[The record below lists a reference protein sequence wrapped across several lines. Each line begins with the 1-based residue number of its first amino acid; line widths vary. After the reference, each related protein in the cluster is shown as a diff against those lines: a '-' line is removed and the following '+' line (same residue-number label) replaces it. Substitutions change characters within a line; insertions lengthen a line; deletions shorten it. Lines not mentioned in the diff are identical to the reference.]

1 MTAGSDL
8 GEELA
13 KGTTGIAGTNVII
26 SEAIKNIKSMDSTK
40 LQPTYIE
47 QNFSELCELIFYE
60 AYKVY
65 QKLENDS
72 LDELGNSLQ
81 NKLYKKNFTEQ
92 DFKKMLSEVI
102 AESTSFEKSLKQ
114 SRASRAGKAF
124 ELIVMKLLEEIGI
137 PNEHIT
143 KEDKKSGLR
152 PIDIV
157 VPNRETA
164 ISDSFKAHFLSLKT
178 SLKDRWKL
186 VVEDQKQGQ
195 RTYLLTLLQ
204 REKLSKAVADKIVNA
219 GILLYIPDKI
229 KKEQFPNKKGVSG
242 LSELPKMLK

>member
-1 MTAGSDL
+1 MTRGSDSR
-8 GEELA
+8 EELA
-13 KGTTGIAGTNVII
+13 KGTTGIPETSSII
-26 SEAIKNIKSMDSTK
+26 SEALKNIKSKDPAK
-40 LQPTYIE
+40 LEPKYIE

-60 AYKVY
+60 AYNVY

-72 LDELGNSLQ
+72 LDDLGNSLL
-81 NKLYKKNFTEQ
+81 KKFYKKNFTEH

-102 AESTSFEKSLKQ
+102 VESTSFEKKLKQ
-114 SRASRAGKAF
+114 SRAARAGKAF
-124 ELIVMKLLEEIGI
+124 ELIVMRLLVEIGI

-143 KEDKKSGLR
+143 IEDKKSGLR

-204 REKLSKAVADKIVNA
+204 REKLSKAVADKIVDA